1 MRLLLDLRN
10 VSELAERE
18 QLAREADE
26 HGIWGVVVTG
36 PRGGECVEASAIAT
50 ATHHVTI
57 VVDVDGNDVHPTT
70 LAEEISVLDQITKR
84 RTMIIFRGP
93 SRSRTSLAAL
103 LGGLPVE
110 GVILSPPPAQASIP
124 VYSPEDIP
132 ETNLPEDLTQLAAI
146 VDKYRDS
153 QAPFLIVSWERSI
166 KQLARHAVGRAA
178 STDFPQMVAD
188 MADQIDPIDQ

>member
-10 VSELAERE
+10 VSERAERE
-18 QLAREADE
+18 QLAREAEE

-36 PRGGECVEASAIAT
+36 PQGAECVEASAIAT
-50 ATHHVTI
+50 ATRHVII

-84 RTMIIFRGP
+84 RTMVIFRGP
-93 SRSRTSLAAL
+93 STSKTSIATL
-103 LGGLPVE
+103 LSGLPVD

-124 VYSPEDIP
+124 VHSPVDIP
-132 ETNLPEDLTQLAAI
+132 ETNLSEDLTRLAAI
-146 VDKYRDS
+146 VDQYRDS
-153 QAPFLIVSWERSI
+153 QTAFLIVSWERSV
-166 KQLARHAVGRAA
+166 KELARHALGRAA

>member
-10 VSELAERE
+10 VSERAERE
-18 QLAREADE
+18 QLAREAEE

-36 PRGGECVEASAIAT
+36 PQGAECVEASAIAT
-50 ATHHVTI
+50 ATRHVII

-84 RTMIIFRGP
+84 RTMVIFRGP
-93 SRSRTSLAAL
+93 STSKTSIAAL
-103 LGGLPVE
+103 LSGLPVD

-124 VYSPEDIP
+124 VHSPVDIP
-132 ETNLPEDLTQLAAI
+132 ETNLSEDLTRLAAI
-146 VDKYRDS
+146 VDQYRDS
-153 QAPFLIVSWERSI
+153 QTAFLIVSWERSV
-166 KQLARHAVGRAA
+166 KELARHALGRAA

>member
-10 VSELAERE
+10 VSERAERE
-18 QLAREADE
+18 QLAREAEE

-36 PRGGECVEASAIAT
+36 PQGAECVEASAIAT
-50 ATHHVTI
+50 ATRHVII

-84 RTMIIFRGP
+84 RTMVIFRGP
-93 SRSRTSLAAL
+93 STSKTSIAAL
-103 LGGLPVE
+103 LSGLPVD

-124 VYSPEDIP
+124 VHSPVDIP
-132 ETNLPEDLTQLAAI
+132 ETNLSEDLTQLAAI
-146 VDKYRDS
+146 VDQYRDS
-153 QAPFLIVSWERSI
+153 QTAFLIVSWERSV
-166 KQLARHAVGRAA
+166 KELARHALGRAA

>member
-10 VSELAERE
+10 VSERAERE
-18 QLAREADE
+18 QLAREAEE

-36 PRGGECVEASAIAT
+36 PQGAECVEASAIAT
-50 ATHHVTI
+50 ATRHVII

-84 RTMIIFRGP
+84 RTMVIFRGP
-93 SRSRTSLAAL
+93 STSKTSIAAL
-103 LGGLPVE
+103 LSGLPVD

-124 VYSPEDIP
+124 VHSPVDIP
-132 ETNLPEDLTQLAAI
+132 EINLSEDLTQLAAI
-146 VDKYRDS
+146 VDQYRDS
-153 QAPFLIVSWERSI
+153 QTAFLIVSWERSV
-166 KQLARHAVGRAA
+166 KELARHALGRAA

>member
-1 MRLLLDLRN
+1 
-10 VSELAERE
+10 
-18 QLAREADE
+18 
-26 HGIWGVVVTG
+26 
-36 PRGGECVEASAIAT
+36 
-50 ATHHVTI
+50 
-57 VVDVDGNDVHPTT
+57 
-70 LAEEISVLDQITKR
+70 
-84 RTMIIFRGP
+84 MIIFRGP

-153 QAPFLIVSWERSI
+153 QAPFLIVSWARSI

>member
-10 VSELAERE
+10 VSERAERE
-18 QLAREADE
+18 QLAREAEE

-36 PRGGECVEASAIAT
+36 PQGAECVEASAIAT
-50 ATHHVTI
+50 ATRHVII

-84 RTMIIFRGP
+84 RTMVIFRGP
-93 SRSRTSLAAL
+93 STSKTSIATL
-103 LGGLPVE
+103 LSGLPVD
-110 GVILSPPPAQASIP
+110 GVILSPPPAQAFIP
-124 VYSPEDIP
+124 VHSPVDIP
-132 ETNLPEDLTQLAAI
+132 ETNLSEDLTQLAAI
-146 VDKYRDS
+146 VDQYRDS
-153 QAPFLIVSWERSI
+153 QTAFLIVSWERSV
-166 KQLARHAVGRAA
+166 KELARHALGRAA